1 MDQYWSGNG
10 SEKCRLQIRF
20 CFGSVYSFMQFNAV
34 DIFHR
39 LMMSFEY
46 YVTIQLRNTVEEN
59 KEEEK
64 LRGL

>member
-1 MDQYWSGNG
+1 
-10 SEKCRLQIRF
+10 
-20 CFGSVYSFMQFNAV
+20 MQFNAV